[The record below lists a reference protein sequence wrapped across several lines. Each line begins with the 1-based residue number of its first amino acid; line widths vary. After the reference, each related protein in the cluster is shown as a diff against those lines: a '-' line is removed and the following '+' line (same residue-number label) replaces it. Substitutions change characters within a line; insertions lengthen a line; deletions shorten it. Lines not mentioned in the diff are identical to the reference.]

1 MKVPERTS
9 GGVAVWSEDLLT
21 ARAKSIWGGGD
32 FHPIARSFEAGA
44 REFIGRL
51 ALHRGEWVLDAAC
64 GTGNLAVPAA
74 QAGATVTGIDIAA
87 NLIAIARNS
96 ARVAGCGIHY
106 DVGNVESMPYATDQ
120 FDTTVSMFG
129 AMFAYRPEV
138 TAAEL
143 VRVTRRGGRIAMA
156 NWTPE
161 GLIGKMLRAHAA
173 AAPPP
178 EGLPS
183 PLEWGVEA
191 KVRERFGDLVSDLTC
206 TKRTIELSF
215 PFGPAEVAE
224 LFATNYGPTVAAL
237 KAADPVRGRQLLRAL
252 TELYTEGNVATDGT
266 TTLVG
271 EYLEVVAIV
280 A

>member
-1 MKVPERTS
+1 MTAPERTS
-9 GGVAVWSEDLLT
+9 GEVAVWSEDLLT
-21 ARAKSIWGGGD
+21 ARAKAIWGGGD

-44 REFIGRL
+44 REFIDRL
-51 ALHRGEWVLDAAC
+51 AIHRGEWVLDAAC

-87 NLIAIARNS
+87 NLIGIARRS

-106 DVGNVESMPYATDQ
+106 DIGNVEAMPYATDQ

-129 AMFAYRPEV
+129 AMFAYRPDA
-138 TAAEL
+138 TAEEL
-143 VRVTRRGGRIAMA
+143 VRVTRKGGRIAMA

-183 PLEWGVEA
+183 PLEWGVPTVVA
-191 KVRERFGDLVSDLTC
+191 KRFGDLVGRLTC
-206 TKRTIELSF
+206 TRRTIELSF
-215 PFGPAEVAE
+215 PFGPADVTE

-237 KAADPVRGRQLLRAL
+237 KAADPVRGRNLLRSL
-252 TELYTEGNVATDGT
+252 TDLFTEGNVAIDGT

-271 EYLEVVAIV
+271 EYLEVVAVV

>member
-1 MKVPERTS
+1 
-9 GGVAVWSEDLLT
+9 
-21 ARAKSIWGGGD
+21 
-32 FHPIARSFEAGA
+32 
-44 REFIGRL
+44 
-51 ALHRGEWVLDAAC
+51 
-64 GTGNLAVPAA
+64 
-74 QAGATVTGIDIAA
+74 
-87 NLIAIARNS
+87 
-96 ARVAGCGIHY
+96 
-106 DVGNVESMPYATDQ
+106 
-120 FDTTVSMFG
+120 
-129 AMFAYRPEV
+129 
-138 TAAEL
+138 
-143 VRVTRRGGRIAMA
+143 MA

-183 PLEWGVEA
+183 PLEWGVEG
-191 KVRERFGDLVSDLTC
+191 KVRERFGDLVSSLTL
-206 TKRTIELSF
+206 TRRTIELSF
-215 PFGPAEVAE
+215 PFGPSDVAE